1 MSAVERMLTCKV
13 VSPAIET
20 TPKLRNC
27 AVDRPPTARDAIA
40 PTWASVNAS
49 SCEVLRLT
57 SCEEVNPA
65 RSATSSAT
73 ISAVENV

>member
-20 TPKLRNC
+20 TPRALNC

-40 PTWASVNAS
+40 PT
-49 SCEVLRLT
+49 
-57 SCEEVNPA
+57 
-65 RSATSSAT
+65 
-73 ISAVENV
+73 